1 MTTQS
6 GQQKKGGLASWSTR
20 DLLVT
25 AVIGIV
31 FGLLTIGLDYISAAL
46 IAVNPALVSI
56 LSGLYYLPLI
66 MVMYIVR
73 RPGAAVLTI
82 LIVELAL
89 LPFNPFGWMTTL
101 TSVIF
106 GIACEAPFL
115 LTRYRD
121 FRTRILLIS
130 GAAASLLSFAGMFAF
145 TGLSGLTAFV
155 QIGALVLFV
164 VSGVV
169 AGGLA
174 KALADAIAKTGV
186 LDSFAIGQE
195 RQEEI

>member
-1 MTTQS
+1 MSTQTTQ
-6 GQQKKGGLASWSTR
+6 KKKRGLAAWTTR

-25 AVIGIV
+25 AVIAIA
-31 FGLLTIGLDYISAAL
+31 FSLLTAGLDYIAVAL
-46 IAVNPALVSI
+46 MASNPALVSI
-56 LSGLYYLPLI
+56 LSGFFFLPLI

-73 RPGAAVLTI
+73 RPGATVLT
-82 LIVELAL
+82 LIIIELAL

-106 GIACEAPFL
+106 GIPCELPFL

-130 GAAASLLSFAGMFAF
+130 GAAASLLSFAVMFAF
-145 TGLSGLTAFV
+145 AGLSGLTAFV

-169 AGGLA
+169 GGWLA

-186 LDSFAIGQE
+186 LNNFAIGQE
-195 RQEEI
+195 GEEI